1 MHSIADVAAVG
12 AQNGYLLECRFD
24 TNPFTNPFSRGWHP
38 IRLPI
43 RLPIHFL
50 VVNQYAAV
58 GAQNGYLIGYLMHS
72 IVHVHT
78 LISWCWASDLIRKL

>member
-58 GAQNGYLIGYLMHS
+58 GAQNIYLLGNL
-72 IVHVHT
+72 IVRQSNIQLT
-78 LISWCWASDLIRKL
+78 CYSYRRNCDK